1 MSQQL
6 NSKYYEKDDTILIQT
21 LGTVAEDVAAD
32 HWIFNYA
39 TSYKVEK
46 LELINSANYR
56 YRATFKSDHV
66 FKIGDRL
73 TITGSGGLNVQSKI
87 YSVTGKRQVTFGD
100 QGDIASASVESLTIK
115 RNLTKCKFKNHD
127 VGNLVSD
134 VQNVYKKSDK
144 ILVASSSLPG
154 SETDIFIDKE
164 FIQFSGTFPPTGSDT
179 TDTFKVIASGDHGFY
194 TGDVVYYKPQVVTTT
209 STDIDGNT
217 VTETTTQT
225 GIAEEG
231 IYFVK
236 RLSDTTELKL
246 AKSRSELFSEIY
258 VTTEPITVTD
268 NTITRYEF
276 NDKDLE
282 NQKIFREIPRH
293 NASNEAPESKTLPGS
308 KNGILANGVEIQ
320 NYKSFD
326 FIYYNK
332 IEKIIAEKSG
342 EGYDII
348 NPPNIVISD
357 STGIGATA
365 NPRIRGSFSRFDL
378 IDGGFDY
385 VDIPTVT
392 ISGGNGKNAVAEV
405 NTKLIEHKVD
415 FNSEAR
421 FGLVDTSADT
431 ISFSTYHKFRDY
443 DKVIYQSNGGAG
455 VAGLTTGA
463 SYYVSVQ
470 NSTSVKF
477 HKTYDDA
484 VAEINP
490 ISITGFGIGRHT
502 ILAET
507 PKRVISAINV
517 VDAGDGYETNK
528 TTVSGVST
536 SLNRLTIADHGYS
549 TGEKIVYSTTETE
562 IGGLTSGTEY
572 YAVSIDKD
580 TIQLAEIG
588 PSGNV
593 EKNINDAQY
602 VNLTSTQTG
611 IHNFNYPDI
620 TVTVGGQ
627 IGVGGTIST
636 DNFRASFTP
645 IVRGEILAANMQ
657 DNGVGYGSSEV
668 INYIRI
674 PDVTIEV
681 GSEAQFQ
688 AIVDANGQIIQVIV
702 QNGGSNINAAPKLK
716 AVSDTGKGCVL
727 SPVISGN
734 RITSVEV
741 LNKGYGY
748 VAGKTTISVEYP
760 GSGAK
765 LTPVI
770 QTWNVNEY
778 QKKLSTIQSDDGIL
792 TRPLNEEFGIQYA
805 YLYAPRDLRQKL
817 YTSTS
822 DGILQYNNPD
832 LTLENGVEK
841 VTSVNHSAI
850 IGWAY
855 DGNPIYGPFGYNKK
869 SGGSVAQLKSGYEL
883 SIKSNRPPLSIFPA
897 GFFVEDY
904 TYVASA
910 DETVLD
916 KNNGRYCVTPEYPNG
931 TYAYFATLSETI
943 AAQGLFA
950 KFKEPQFPYL
960 IGESLHST
968 PDNLNYLKSTNHD
981 DFTIETHGW
990 IRNTK
995 YYNLDDDVSNYAYIE
1010 RPYKLTNNQ
1019 ISEVTYASP
1028 GGVDYVGILTGGQN
1042 YRVNDSLI
1050 FNENGSGGYGVD
1062 VRVSRVG
1069 GKVVSQISCATTS
1082 TNSVEVI
1089 PTGNP
1094 GEYKLYAD
1102 SPHGYKNAEL
1112 IAISGVS
1119 TSRVNLSG
1127 QYRAGI
1133 STVSFA
1139 LRSGIETSSTTGIV
1153 TYFPIYTSNFDI
1165 IDENDIFVIGD
1176 EKVKILNVDK
1186 VSNRVRVLREVEG
1199 TTGSAHTAASFAY
1212 EDPRKFSAKI
1222 GFKTSFDFQR
1232 NRQLYFNPA
1241 DTVARGTSVGIGTT
1255 ITFTNPGSGSTNT
1268 FAPSKSLYIPGHGL
1282 KTGDELIY
1290 STNGGD
1296 GIIYNEPNN
1305 VGVATTFADGQRV
1318 FAARI
1323 SDDLIGI
1330 STVKVG
1336 LGSTGTFIGVG
1347 ATTATQ
1353 STVFFT
1359 GVGTG
1364 INHSLT
1370 TIYPNVVTVTSAKN
1384 IVTVS
1389 TASTH
1394 GLLPNDEV
1402 FIDVKPSAAST
1413 ISVSYNDYNRRLV
1426 IGKKDVLAS
1435 GISTITDEITIAD
1448 HGYTSGQPIIYSAST
1463 PAGGLTN
1470 EKIYYVIVSDKD
1482 TIKLSETYNGSIAIV
1497 PLSVNITES
1506 QDSTFSPINP
1516 PIKIYKNQSVEFD
1529 LSDSSLTFTAN
1540 SINYPAFK
1548 FVLYGDDI
1556 LTHEY
1561 HKPRNTENFDVS
1573 STGVVG
1579 TDGKVTLTVREETPS
1594 LLYYQLVP
1602 VDNTAIPS
1610 SKSEIISDKEV
1621 VNYNQL
1627 IVGDSLYSG
1636 KYDVTV
1642 SSPTEFIYFI
1652 PSIPESSSYTS
1663 TNALLNYNTSSTAG
1677 IGSIAALRTVNSGAN
1692 YSKLPAVTGVVSGIG
1707 SQAAFEV
1714 SSDTIGVIK
1723 KTRLKN
1729 IGFDYPY
1736 DQTLRPKAKLPE
1748 ILKIDKFAILESVG
1762 ITSYG
1767 FGYGSVA
1774 PKVLLFDGVT
1784 GEEKTEV
1791 DLEFIFGTNQLTI
1804 VRNTFGIN
1812 PVQPTL
1818 LPTKNTNGVGI
1829 DEIVYDSSTKEVYV
1843 TLNTGFTTA
1852 NSFPFEVGD
1861 EVMVENVSV
1870 GIASTVAGQTVFV
1883 PSGDGFNSK
1892 DYGYKLFTVT
1902 AVDANLGGIGTM
1914 AYSLDGIIAD
1924 GATPGT
1930 ANLSKSA
1937 GRIIPKKH
1945 FPTFDVSL
1953 TSSGFIDGEDLKNL
1967 TDTDVSGVVET
1978 WDGANGYLKV
1988 RTSKE
1993 FTKNDIVEGQSSGS
2007 RGSVVST
2014 TKFDASYDI
2023 EATSRFENGWDD
2035 VSGFL
2040 NNPQQV
2046 IQDSDY
2052 YQNFSYALKSRIDM
2066 DEWDELVGSLNHASG
2081 FKRFSNLVIET
2092 SDDFGGAVVGLGTTT
2107 YFTKIVDFIGNID
2120 LNCVYNFDNV
2130 TENDKDGFS
2139 DKIFFQNQILT
2150 DYEQS
2155 TGNRVLNVDNVA
2167 DEFNS
2172 NPRPTRYGEVASW
2185 DITQVKANKFL
2196 VYIQDAQYV
2205 GEKQVGFVNVLTDD
2219 NDVTYITQYGDI
2231 DTVDTNLGY
2240 FDVSASGVIGNLR
2253 FFPTK
2258 YENNNYNVYILQ
2270 YAFRDVDT
2278 SIGNTHFGGSVN
2290 LFSTS
2295 ETVDVGTT
2303 TTIVSIGTTYQAAKI
2318 LLEISTA
2325 DGDHEFEEL
2334 TVIHDGTTADLL
2346 EYGQI
2351 CSAGGGDFN
2360 YSGTSGFGTY
2370 HPYIDGS
2377 TLKVDFIPN
2386 VSVASTVNTIAVAIS
2401 SEGSGAGSLGLTRA
2415 TLGAVSPVSI
2425 ASSSSPTTNTIAS
2438 YTNDDFNSAYYI
2450 VQISDPD
2457 NNHHQVSEVI
2467 VLDRGPDF
2475 DDETFNNEYA
2485 ILTSDAAPKSGLG
2498 TFGTEVNG
2506 SNVDLVFTPNE
2517 NINVTVSCY
2526 YNFLRNQNPVADNQ
2540 TLDFTNTFINSQFGT
2555 YSATSSD
2562 VKRSFGLTYQGY
2574 NVFERYIDAEDAVI
2588 VGAAAT
2594 SAVEDAIFIPNH
2606 FFVTGEKLS
2615 YSTVGSGTT
2624 ENISIASTNVSGVGV
2639 TDKLPSTVYAINVD
2653 SNNIRLTDTA
2663 EKALKFVP
2671 EYFDIDGVGIGN
2683 SHKFTATNPNARCL
2697 IAIDN
2702 YVQSP
2707 IVSTAVTFALA
2718 QEMLSSSDDLF
2729 LTGIT
2734 SITGGDLFQVD
2745 NEIMKV
2751 KSVGVGSTNAVRVQR
2766 EELGTLRVTHSLG
2779 TIATKIEGNYN
2790 ITNNTLNFVDAPYGN
2805 NPLSTTTA
2813 SPDERDW
2820 TGITTSSTFQAR
2832 VFLKNGT
2839 QGATV
2844 DTYSNNYVFDDVS
2857 DQFTGTADTFALK
2870 VDGVDKT
2877 GFENDNAILLL
2888 NDLIQTPGLTENF
2901 TLAEQSGITSAVFVS
2916 DGQVPTYDIN
2926 TVNLPVGGVIV
2937 SVGDSSGSG
2946 YQPRMLAGGTAT
2958 VSAAGTVSSISI
2970 GNTGSGYR
2978 AAQVYDI
2985 QTSVATTVAAGST
2998 VMTINNENSVFK
3010 FLEFNAG
3017 AASSIGVGTFN
3028 FGRPTPIISVGTTS
3042 VNIGIG
3048 STSSQE
3054 IPAGTS
3060 VFVRIF
3066 NPSVGIV
3073 RVGVA
3078 SSSVGIK
3085 TETHIGV
3092 ATISAG
3098 HLLETVHI
3106 TNVGSGYTST
3116 LLPEVIIEEPL
3127 PYTNIPLIYQTDG
3140 LEEASTGIGTQAK
3153 VDFTVGFDSDVTDF
3167 SISNTGFGYQPG
3179 QTLTVPVGGPTG
3191 IPTDPTVG
3199 GDFERFSIEIEKVF
3213 TDKFSSWTVGQLQ
3226 TIDDISGEFD
3236 GVTREFQIKIGGN
3249 ITSIIAAKGSP
3260 ITIQDVLIVVYNGV
3274 LQIPGEGYQFAG
3286 GSTIVFPEAPI
3297 ASDSCSIIFY
3307 KGNGTTDV
3315 QSIDIIET
3323 VKEGDTLQIVNDNSR
3338 GQSIFFKEDPRLVYK
3353 IDSTDTVTTNA
3364 YYGPGNTQDIA
3375 LERPVIWCRQTED
3388 IIVNGKKVAKD
3399 RPQYKANIFP
3409 TSSVIQTVGV
3419 GSTTIYVENVRPL
3432 FDQQNE
3438 NDNSLAFQKD
3448 LFLVSQDAKVGASA
3462 TAVVGSAGTITSISI
3477 TDGGS
3482 GYTSAPAVT
3491 IANPVSLGSTHR
3503 QTATASITA
3512 GVVTSITLGTAKTSY
3527 SQSNPPVVLIEP
3539 PTPQVE
3545 RITSGIN
3552 FEGDFGNI
3560 VGVTTTT
3567 VGVATG
3573 LVFQVFLPM
3582 DSPFRDTTLV
3592 GTAKTVSSIQAGDF
3606 FVVSGSN
3613 IGLGVTSLKPG
3624 GAVAVGVGTSCIDN
3638 VYEAISVAAANREV
3652 AGVGQTT
3659 VVNVTVSV
3667 LSYNG
3672 YDFNTLG
3679 VNTYFGNY
3687 SYGKIETD
3695 ARTATSSFNSYLD
3708 NGITGLSTSSQVIRR
3723 LPLKISDY
3731 G

>member
-1 MSQQL
+1 MSQL
-6 NSKYYEKDDTILIQT
+6 NSIYYETDDTILIQT
-21 LGTVAEDVAAD
+21 LGTIAEDVAAN
-32 HWIFNYA
+32 HWIFNAA

-46 LELINSANYR
+46 LDLIDQNNFR
-56 YRATFKSDHV
+56 YRVTFKSEHI
-66 FKIGDRL
+66 FKIGDSL

-87 YSVTGKRQVTFGD
+87 YSVTGAKQVTIGD
-100 QGDIASASVESLTIK
+100 QGRISASVESLTIK
-115 RNLTKCKFKNHD
+115 INLTKCKFKNHD

-134 VQNVYKKSDK
+134 VQNVYKKGDRV
-144 ILVASSSLPG
+144 LVASSSLPG
-154 SETDIFIDKE
+154 SETNILIDKE
-164 FIQFSGTFPPTGSDT
+164 FIQFSGTFPPTGT
-179 TDTFKVIASGDHGFY
+179 AKTDTFKVKTTGDHGFY

-217 VTETTTQT
+217 VTTTTVQT

-231 IYFVK
+231 IYFVQ

-246 AKSRSELFSEIY
+246 ARSRSELYSGIY

-276 NDKDLE
+276 NDEDLE

-293 NASNEAPESKTLPGS
+293 IHADESPETKTLPGT
-308 KNGILANGVEIQ
+308 KNAILANGVEVL
-320 NYKSFD
+320 NYKSLD
-326 FIYYNK
+326 FIHYNK

-357 STGIGATA
+357 STGVGATA
-365 NPRIRGSFSRFDL
+365 NARIRGSFSRFDL

-385 VDIPTVT
+385 VDVPTVT

-421 FGLVDTSADT
+421 FGLVDTSANT

-517 VDAGDGYETNK
+517 VDAGEGYETNK

-536 SLNRLTIADHGYS
+536 ALNRITITDHGYT

-572 YAVSIDKD
+572 YVYTFDKD
-580 TIQLAEIG
+580 TIQLAEVG

-593 EKNINDAQY
+593 EKNLNEAQY
-602 VNLTSTQTG
+602 INLTSTQTG
-611 IHNFNYPDI
+611 IHNFNYKDI

-636 DNFRASFTP
+636 DTFRASFTP
-645 IVRGEILAANMQ
+645 IVRGEIIAANMQ
-657 DNGVGYGSSEV
+657 DKGVGYGSSEV
-668 INYIRI
+668 INFIRI
-674 PDVTIEV
+674 PDVTIQV

-688 AIVDANGQIIQVIV
+688 PIVDATGQIVQVIV
-702 QNGGSNINAAPKLK
+702 QNGGADINAAPKLK
-716 AVSDTGKGCVL
+716 AVSDTGEGCVL

-734 RITSVEV
+734 RITSVEI

-770 QTWNVNEY
+770 QTWNINEY
-778 QKKLSTIQSDDGIL
+778 QRRLPSIQSDDGVL

-805 YLYAPRDLRQKL
+805 YLFAPRDLRQKL

-822 DGILQYNNPD
+822 DGVVQYNSSD
-832 LTLENGVEK
+832 LTIENGAEK
-841 VTSVNHSAI
+841 LTSTNHSAI

-855 DGNPIYGPFGYNKK
+855 DGSPIYGPFGYNKK
-869 SGGSVAQLKSGYEL
+869 SGGVVTQLKSGYEVSL
-883 SIKSNRPPLSIFPA
+883 KPNRPPLSVFPE

-916 KNNGRYCVTPEYPNG
+916 QNNGRFCVTPEYPNG
-931 TYAYFATLSETI
+931 TYAYFATLSENI
-943 AAQGLFA
+943 ASQGLFA

-960 IGESLHST
+960 IGENLHTT
-968 PDNLNYLKSTNHD
+968 PDRLNYLKSTNHD
-981 DFTIETHGW
+981 DFSIETHGW

-995 YYNLDDDVSNYAYIE
+995 YYNLDNEVSNYAYVE

-1028 GGVDYVGILTGGQN
+1028 GGVDYIGILTGGKN
-1042 YRVNDSLI
+1042 YKVNDSLI

-1089 PTGNP
+1089 PTGTS
-1094 GEYKLYAD
+1094 GVYKLYTD

-1112 IAISGVS
+1112 VAISGVS
-1119 TSRVNLSG
+1119 TSRVNLAG

-1133 STVSFA
+1133 STITFA

-1153 TYFPIYTSNFDI
+1153 TYFPIYASNIDA
-1165 IDENDIFVIGD
+1165 IDENDIFLVGD

-1186 VSNRVRVLREVEG
+1186 VSNRVRVLRAVEG
-1199 TTGSAHTAASFAY
+1199 TTGSAHTASTVGY
-1212 EDPRKFSAKI
+1212 EDTRKFTARI
-1222 GFKTSFDFQR
+1222 GFKTTFDFQR

-1255 ITFTNPGSGSTNT
+1255 ITFTNPGSGSTNV
-1268 FAPSKSLYIPGHGL
+1268 FAQSKSLYIPGHGL
-1282 KTGDELIY
+1282 KTGDELVY
-1290 STNGGD
+1290 NTNGGD

-1305 VGVATTFADGQRV
+1305 VGVATTFTDGQRV

-1336 LGSTGTFIGVG
+1336 LGSTGTFVGVG
-1347 ATTATQ
+1347 TTTSTQ

-1364 INHSLT
+1364 INHSFT
-1370 TIYPNVVTVTSAKN
+1370 TIYPNVVTVTSAQN
-1384 IVTVS
+1384 VVTVS

-1402 FIDVKPSAAST
+1402 LIDVRPSAAST

-1426 IGKKDVLAS
+1426 IDKKDVLAA

-1448 HGYTSGQPIIYSAST
+1448 HGYVSGQPIIYTAAT

-1497 PLSVNITES
+1497 PLSVNITQS
-1506 QDSTFSPINP
+1506 QDSSFSPVNP
-1516 PIKIYKNQSVEFD
+1516 PIKVYKDQSIEFD
-1529 LSDSSLTFTAN
+1529 LSDTSLTFTTN
-1540 SINYPAFK
+1540 SITYPAFK
-1548 FVLYGDDI
+1548 FVLYTDDL

-1561 HKPRNTENFDVS
+1561 HKPVSTEVFDVS

-1579 TDGKVTLTVREETPS
+1579 TDGKVTLTLREEPPS

-1602 VDNTAIPS
+1602 VDNTAIPV
-1610 SKSEIISDKEV
+1610 SKSQIISDKET

-1627 IVGDSLYSG
+1627 IVSDSLYSG
-1636 KYDVTV
+1636 KYNVTV
-1642 SSPTEFIYFI
+1642 STPTEFKYFI
-1652 PSIPESSSYTS
+1652 SSIPESTSYTS
-1663 TNALLNYNTSSTAG
+1663 TNALLHYNTSSVTG
-1677 IGSIAALRTVNSGAN
+1677 IGSIASLRTFNSGAN
-1692 YSKLPAVTGVVSGIG
+1692 YSKLPSIEGVVSGIG
-1707 SQAAFEV
+1707 SQAAFEI
-1714 SSDTIGVIK
+1714 SSDTIGVIM
-1723 KTRLKN
+1723 KTRLRN

-1736 DQTLRPKAKLPE
+1736 DQTLRPQAKLPE
-1748 ILKIDKFAILESVG
+1748 LLKINKFGILESVG
-1762 ITSYG
+1762 VTSYG

-1791 DLEFIFGTNQLTI
+1791 DLEFTFGSNQLTI
-1804 VRNTFGIN
+1804 IRNTFGVN
-1812 PVQPTL
+1812 PVQPKL

-1829 DEIVYDSSTKEVYV
+1829 DEITYDSSTKEVYV

-1924 GATPGT
+1924 GASPGT
-1930 ANLSKSA
+1930 VNLSKSA

-1945 FPTFDVSL
+1945 FPTFDVTL
-1953 TSSGFIDGEDLKNL
+1953 TTSGFIDGEDLKNL
-1967 TDTDVSGVVET
+1967 TDTDVSGVIET

-1988 RTSKE
+1988 RTTKAFS
-1993 FTKNDIVEGQSSGS
+1993 KNDVVEGQSSRS
-2007 RGSVVST
+2007 RGTVVST

-2023 EATSRFENGWDD
+2023 EATSIFENGWDD

-2052 YQNFSYALKSRIDM
+2052 YQHFSYALKSRIDM

-2092 SDDFGGAVVGLGTTT
+2092 TDDLGGAVVGLGTTT
-2107 YFTKIVDFIGNID
+2107 YFSKIIDFIGNID

-2139 DKIFFQNQILT
+2139 DKIFFKNQILT

-2172 NPRPTRYGEVASW
+2172 NPRPTRYGEVATW

-2196 VYIQDAQYV
+2196 VYIQDAQYNS
-2205 GEKQVGFVNVLTDD
+2205 ESQVGVVNVLTDD

-2240 FDVSASGVIGNLR
+2240 FDVSASGVTGALR

-2270 YAFRDVDT
+2270 YGFLDIDT
-2278 SIGNTHFGGSVN
+2278 SIGNTYFGGSVN

-2295 ETVDVGTT
+2295 ETVSVGSTT
-2303 TTIVSIGTTYQAAKI
+2303 TLVSIGTTFQAAKI

-2325 DGDHEFEEL
+2325 DGEHEFEEL
-2334 TVIHDGTTADLL
+2334 TVSHDGTTADLL

-2351 CSAGGGDFN
+2351 CSAGGGAFN

-2386 VSVASTVNTIAVAIS
+2386 ISVASTVNTIAVAIS
-2401 SEGSGAGSLGLTRA
+2401 SEGSGAGSLGLRQA

-2450 VQISDPD
+2450 VQVSDPD

-2467 VLDRGPDF
+2467 VLDKGPDF
-2475 DDETFNNEYA
+2475 ADETFNNEYA
-2485 ILTSDAAPKSGLG
+2485 VLTSDLAPRAGLG

-2526 YNFLRNQNPVADNQ
+2526 YNFLKNQNPAADDQ
-2540 TLDFTNTFINSQFGT
+2540 TLDFTNTFITSQFGT
-2555 YSATSSD
+2555 YAATNAD
-2562 VKRSFGLTYQGY
+2562 VKRSFSLTYQGY
-2574 NVFERYIDAEDAVI
+2574 NVFERYIDAEDAVVI
-2588 VGAAAT
+2588 GAASS
-2594 SAVEDAIFIPNH
+2594 SAVTDAINIPNH

-2615 YSTVGSGTT
+2615 YATVGSGTT
-2624 ENISIASTNVSGVGV
+2624 QNISIASTNVSGIGV

-2683 SHKFTATNPNARCL
+2683 SHKFTATNQNARCL

-2707 IVSTAVTFALA
+2707 IVATAVTFALA

-2779 TIATKIEGNYN
+2779 TLATKIEGNYN
-2790 ITNNTLNFVDAPYGN
+2790 ITNNTLNFVEAPYGN
-2805 NPLSTTTA
+2805 NPISTTTA

-2832 VFLKNGT
+2832 VFLKTGT
-2839 QGATV
+2839 PGATV

-2857 DQFTGTADTFALK
+2857 DQFTGTDDTFALK
-2870 VDGVDKT
+2870 VHGVDKT

-2888 NDLIQTPGLTENF
+2888 NDLIQTPGLNENF
-2901 TLAEQSGITSAVFVS
+2901 TLAEQAGITSAVFVS

-2926 TVNLPVGGVIV
+2926 TVNLPGGGVIV

-2946 YQPRMLAGGTAT
+2946 YQPRVSAGGTAT

-2970 GNTGSGYR
+2970 GSTGSGVR
-2978 AAQVYDI
+2978 AAEVYDI
-2985 QTSVATTVAAGST
+2985 QTSIATTVAAGST
-2998 VMTINNENSVFK
+2998 VMTIANENSVFK

-3017 AASSIGVGTFN
+3017 AASSIGVGTF
-3028 FGRPTPIISVGTTS
+3028 FGRPTSFISVGTTS

-3060 VFVRIF
+3060 AFVRLF
-3066 NPSVGIV
+3066 NPTVGVV

-3078 SSSVGIK
+3078 SSSVGIR

-3127 PYTNIPLIYQTDG
+3127 TYDNIPLIYQTDG
-3140 LEEASTGIGTQAK
+3140 LAQASTGVGTQAK
-3153 VDFTVGFDSDVTDF
+3153 IDFTVGFESDVIDF
-3167 SISNTGFGYQPG
+3167 SVSNTGFGYQPG

-3199 GDFERFSIEIEKVF
+3199 GNFERFSIEISKVF
-3213 TDKFSSWTVGQLQ
+3213 TDKFSAWTVGQLQ
-3226 TIDDISGEFD
+3226 AIDDISGDFD
-3236 GVTREFQIKIGGN
+3236 GVT
-3249 ITSIIAAKGSP
+3249 
-3260 ITIQDVLIVVYNGV
+3260 
-3274 LQIPGEGYQFAG
+3274 
-3286 GSTIVFPEAPI
+3286 
-3297 ASDSCSIIFY
+3297 
-3307 KGNGTTDV
+3307 
-3315 QSIDIIET
+3315 
-3323 VKEGDTLQIVNDNSR
+3323 
-3338 GQSIFFKEDPRLVYK
+3338 
-3353 IDSTDTVTTNA
+3353 
-3364 YYGPGNTQDIA
+3364 
-3375 LERPVIWCRQTED
+3375 
-3388 IIVNGKKVAKD
+3388 
-3399 RPQYKANIFP
+3399 
-3409 TSSVIQTVGV
+3409 
-3419 GSTTIYVENVRPL
+3419 
-3432 FDQQNE
+3432 
-3438 NDNSLAFQKD
+3438 
-3448 LFLVSQDAKVGASA
+3448 
-3462 TAVVGSAGTITSISI
+3462 
-3477 TDGGS
+3477 
-3482 GYTSAPAVT
+3482 
-3491 IANPVSLGSTHR
+3491 
-3503 QTATASITA
+3503 
-3512 GVVTSITLGTAKTSY
+3512 
-3527 SQSNPPVVLIEP
+3527 
-3539 PTPQVE
+3539 
-3545 RITSGIN
+3545 
-3552 FEGDFGNI
+3552 
-3560 VGVTTTT
+3560 
-3567 VGVATG
+3567 
-3573 LVFQVFLPM
+3573 
-3582 DSPFRDTTLV
+3582 
-3592 GTAKTVSSIQAGDF
+3592 
-3606 FVVSGSN
+3606 
-3613 IGLGVTSLKPG
+3613 
-3624 GAVAVGVGTSCIDN
+3624 
-3638 VYEAISVAAANREV
+3638 
-3652 AGVGQTT
+3652 
-3659 VVNVTVSV
+3659 
-3667 LSYNG
+3667 
-3672 YDFNTLG
+3672 
-3679 VNTYFGNY
+3679 
-3687 SYGKIETD
+3687 
-3695 ARTATSSFNSYLD
+3695 
-3708 NGITGLSTSSQVIRR
+3708 
-3723 LPLKISDY
+3723 
-3731 G
+3731 